1 MEVHAGEPYPPGMEP
16 PPPPF
21 DPFDLLDSV
30 PGDVRSRG
38 YFELQEKEDL
48 CAGWLA
54 EAEELEMRAA
64 EEAAVAAEEAA
75 QQELLAAAAES
86 APPPPSTPVDAA
98 FELLA
103 AAEAL
108 LAGEAQEAQER
119 EEAAEQACAAAT
131 PRLRTGPA
139 AFIRAAAQRLPT
151 APPPLPFAQARAAMR
166 ENERRRREREVDL
179 ARRQQVVAP
188 VRAPNKQPFAC
199 LCVPSSLLRVFSS
212 LEEGLARRQ
221 QVERDPR
228 EQGRK
233 AALAMIAP
241 VRAPKKQR
249 FACLLKP

>member
-1 MEVHAGEPYPPGMEP
+1 MDVHAGEPYPPGMEP

-21 DPFDLLDSV
+21 DPFHLLESV
-30 PGDVRSRG
+30 PDDVRRG

-54 EAEELEMRAA
+54 EAEEAEMRAA

-86 APPPPSTPVDAA
+86 APPPPSTPVDPA

-108 LAGEAQEAQER
+108 SAAEAQER

-139 AFIRAAAQRLPT
+139 AFIRGSA
-151 APPPLPFAQARAAMR
+151 APPDRASSPAVCAGTR
-166 ENERRRREREVDL
+166 GHARER
-179 ARRQQVVAP
+179 AP
-188 VRAPNKQPFAC
+188 PA
-199 LCVPSSLLRVFSS
+199 
-212 LEEGLARRQ
+212 
-221 QVERDPR
+221 
-228 EQGRK
+228 
-233 AALAMIAP
+233 
-241 VRAPKKQR
+241 
-249 FACLLKP
+249 

>member
-21 DPFDLLDSV
+21 DPFDGLDSV
-30 PGDVRSRG
+30 LGDR
-38 YFELQEKEDL
+38 ELQEKEDL

-139 AFIRAAAQRLPT
+139 AFIRG
-151 APPPLPFAQARAAMR
+151 
-166 ENERRRREREVDL
+166 
-179 ARRQQVVAP
+179 
-188 VRAPNKQPFAC
+188 
-199 LCVPSSLLRVFSS
+199 SSISTITV
-212 LEEGLARRQ
+212 
-221 QVERDPR
+221 
-228 EQGRK
+228 
-233 AALAMIAP
+233 
-241 VRAPKKQR
+241 
-249 FACLLKP
+249 